1 VFLYWA
7 RITPSRT
14 GARNEAAGTR
24 ESAGLRTIA
33 EVNYEHIFN
42 QAIER
47 LHSEGRYRVFIDI
60 LRNKGAYPN
69 ARCFAS
75 HNGPQPITVWCS
87 NDYLAMGQH
96 PKVIEAMEEAL
107 HNVGAGSGGTRNIGG
122 NTHYHVELEAEL
134 ADLHGKDGAL
144 LFTSGYVSNDAT
156 LSTLAKI
163 LPGCVI
169 FSDELNHAS
178 MIAGIRNSGAEKK
191 VWRHNDVAH
200 LEQLLAETDPELP
213 KLIAFES
220 VYSMDG
226 DTAPIHAICD
236 LADKYNALTYID
248 EVHAVGMYGAR
259 GGGISE
265 RDEAAHRI
273 TIIEGTLGKAFG
285 VMGGYIAADK
295 NIIDVI
301 RSYAPGFIFTTS
313 LSPVLVA
320 GVLASVRH
328 LKGSSV
334 EREGQQAAAAF
345 LKHSFAEAG
354 LPVMPSVTH
363 IVPLMVGDPVKT
375 KRIADILLAEYGVY
389 VQPINFPT
397 VPRGTER
404 LRFTPGPSHTEAM
417 MTELTKALVEIW
429 DRLELKAAA

>member
-1 VFLYWA
+1 MAAPGLA
-7 RITPSRT
+7 GRAERGGRGAGT
-14 GARNEAAGTR
+14 GAA
-24 ESAGLRTIA
+24 L
-33 EVNYEHIFN
+33 NYDKIFD

-69 ARCFAS
+69 ARCFAG

-96 PKVIEAMEEAL
+96 PKVVTAMEEAL

-122 NTHYHVELEAEL
+122 NTHYHIELEREL
-134 ADLHGKDGAL
+134 ADLHGKDSAL

-156 LSTLAKI
+156 LSTLAKL

-178 MIAGIRNSGAEKK
+178 MIAGIRNSGCAKK

-200 LEQLLAETDPELP
+200 LEELLAETDPELP

-226 DTAPIHAICD
+226 DVAPIHAICD

-265 RDEAAHRI
+265 RDGAADRI

-285 VMGGYIAADK
+285 VMGGYIAADSK
-295 NIIDVI
+295 IVDVI

-328 LKGSSV
+328 LKASSE
-334 EREGQQAAAAF
+334 ERNAQQAAAAT
-345 LKHSFAEAG
+345 LKALFRDAG
-354 LPVMPSVTH
+354 LPVMDSTTH
-363 IVPLMVGDPVKT
+363 IVPLMVGDPVRA
-375 KRIADILLAEYGVY
+375 KRISDILLAEYGVY
-389 VQPINFPT
+389 VQPINYPT

-404 LRFTPGPSHTEAM
+404 LRFTPGPAHSEAM
-417 MTELTKALVEIW
+417 MRDLTKALVEIW
-429 DRLELKAAA
+429 DRLELRKAA